1 MPRGSR
7 KPHRPLPI
15 RDPRGGGDG
24 GDRICSAIWLPDL
37 QPTCRPAHA
46 ATFRRE
52 RCEAERRHRE
62 AQDAAEER
70 VLDGLVGDADADTDP
85 DRLVE
90 AFESGRAGCA
100 RFAKKKN
107 VFVSQTV

>member
-1 MPRGSR
+1 MRLFVAGR
-7 KPHRPLPI
+7 RLVDGNGGRLRRADAG
-15 RDPRGGGDG
+15 RDRDRDG
-24 GDRICSAIWLPDL
+24 
-37 QPTCRPAHA
+37 A
-46 ATFRRE
+46 A
-52 RCEAERRHRE
+52 
-62 AQDAAEER
+62 D
-70 VLDGLVGDADADTDP
+70 LDGLVGDADADTDP